1 MQARSALF
9 DLYGDH
15 LRARG
20 GRAPVAALV
29 RMLAPLD
36 IGAPAVRTAV
46 SRMVRQGW
54 LTPARLVS
62 GPGYKI
68 TPKAERRL
76 DEAAARI
83 YRTGVPPWD
92 GTFDLI
98 IADADM
104 PRNDRA
110 KIASGLAYLGY
121 GQVSDG
127 TWIAARSSPEA
138 GAVLA
143 DSGLRFDRF
152 TAHHAGGPKAA
163 AVMVSRAWD
172 LDRIG
177 REYREFIRDLHHVV
191 DRVDADGDPRIAFT
205 ARFRLVHAWRT
216 FLFRDPGLPAD
227 LLPAHWPGTRAAEF
241 FDTHADRLRP
251 AADLFVDHCLNI
263 QTGSDDD
270 EDPAPRNPEPTVRTA

>member
-15 LRARG
+15 LRNRG

-62 GPGYKI
+62 GPGYRI

-76 DEAAARI
+76 EEAAARI
-83 YRTGVPPWD
+83 YRTDVPVWD

-98 IADADM
+98 IVDPAT

-110 KIASGLAYLGY
+110 RIAAALAYLGY
-121 GQVSDG
+121 GRVSDG
-127 TWIAARSSPEA
+127 TWITARTSPEA
-138 GAVLA
+138 DTVLA
-143 DSGLRFDRF
+143 ESGLRFDRF
-152 TAHHAGGPKAA
+152 AAHHAGGLKAA
-163 AVMVSRAWD
+163 SGMVSRAWD

-177 REYREFIRDLHHVV
+177 REYKEFIRDLHQVV
-191 DRVDADGDPRIAFT
+191 DKVDPVGDPRVAFT

-216 FLFRDPGLPAD
+216 FLFRDPGLPDA

-241 FDTHADRLRP
+241 FDTHAARLRP
-251 AADLFVDHCLNI
+251 AADHFVDQCLSSP
-263 QTGSDDD
+263 TGSGDD
-270 EDPAPRNPEPTVRTA
+270 ESTPRSHEPTVRTA